1 MEKSINK
8 DDLCDF
14 FIELLE
20 KCIGIY
26 PKDHLRAYN
35 FCKDLCLYVAED
47 RIFREIERKK
57 PNMIKDNPICYFLEL
72 LIRKDSDTYPA
83 VYKTINL
90 IKANFLFGA
99 AYHDKGQDNKLYINC
114 PDKNLI
120 PNNFCK
126 CINRFLSKSTD
137 IDSSCKNCP
146 IYKIYKSL
154 REMWD
159 SYELVKEN
167 TAKRYN
173 IYVLD
178 TENPN
183 TSTIDDAYN
192 SIMDYE
198 SKEHLYYK
206 SPYKTMDQISKFNE
220 IFEYTNTPNEQM
232 AYVKWY
238 SGHLASWPYL
248 IDLYK
253 KKSDHYKQG
262 SFSTFIKNNEE
273 YIWRSE
279 MAAVAICLKL
289 IEKGDHKWT
298 NPNLPYN
305 AAIDRLVSSLY
316 MHHKYHSYY
325 YLPLQYDTIINECN
339 KILTIPADINAKLG
353 LYIEMWNFSCCLGQY
368 GNADMYAD
376 KIENLFKTKS
386 LTTQAEN
393 TLKIRYLIYKYF
405 NNQLN
410 YVETIKQI
418 IACAKALRKAN
429 QYNDT
434 VKYMTGFFKS
444 TIISSYEWDNI
455 ASALLGLDGYNER
468 TVDSEQQTTNVFPEN
483 PPSAY
488 SRIYC
493 DCYPDFYLYLNG
505 YQSFYSFS
513 FNDNNVR

>member
-14 FIELLE
+14 FIELLK
-20 KCIGIY
+20 KCIGIN
-26 PKDHLRAYN
+26 PNDHLRAYD

-57 PNMIKDNPICYFLEL
+57 PKKIKTPICYFLEL

-99 AYHDKGQDNKLYINC
+99 AYHDKEQDNNLYINC

-126 CINRFLSKSTD
+126 CINRFSSESKG

-178 TENPN
+178 TENPD
-183 TSTIDDAYN
+183 TSPIDDAYN

-198 SKEHLYYK
+198 SKEHIYYK

-220 IFEYTNTPNEQM
+220 IFEYINTPNEQM

-298 NPNLPYN
+298 NPHLPYN

-325 YLPLQYDTIINECN
+325 YLPSQYDTIINECN

-455 ASALLGLDGYNER
+455 ASALLGLDGYDER
-468 TVDSEQQTTNVFPEN
+468 T
-483 PPSAY
+483 
-488 SRIYC
+488 R
-493 DCYPDFYLYLNG
+493 L
-505 YQSFYSFS
+505 
-513 FNDNNVR
+513 

>member
-14 FIELLE
+14 FIELLK
-20 KCIGIY
+20 KCIGIN
-26 PKDHLRAYN
+26 PKDHLRAYD

-57 PNMIKDNPICYFLEL
+57 PKKIKTPICYFLEL

-99 AYHDKGQDNKLYINC
+99 AYHDKEQDNNLYINC

-126 CINRFLSKSTD
+126 CINRFSSESKG

-167 TAKRYN
+167 TSKRYN

-178 TENPN
+178 TENPD
-183 TSTIDDAYN
+183 TSPIDDAYN

-198 SKEHLYYK
+198 SKEHIYYK

-220 IFEYTNTPNEQM
+220 IFEYINTPNEQM

-298 NPNLPYN
+298 NPHLPYN

-325 YLPLQYDTIINECN
+325 YLPLQYDTFINECN

-405 NNQLN
+405 NNR
-410 YVETIKQI
+410 
-418 IACAKALRKAN
+418 ACEK
-429 QYNDT
+429 
-434 VKYMTGFFKS
+434 
-444 TIISSYEWDNI
+444 ISVN
-455 ASALLGLDGYNER
+455 
-468 TVDSEQQTTNVFPEN
+468 
-483 PPSAY
+483 
-488 SRIYC
+488 
-493 DCYPDFYLYLNG
+493 
-505 YQSFYSFS
+505 
-513 FNDNNVR
+513 

>member
-14 FIELLE
+14 FIELLK
-20 KCIGIY
+20 KCIGIN
-26 PKDHLRAYN
+26 PNDHLRAYD

-57 PNMIKDNPICYFLEL
+57 PKKIKTPICYFLEL

-99 AYHDKGQDNKLYINC
+99 AYHDKEQDNNLYINC

-126 CINRFLSKSTD
+126 CINRFSSESKG

-178 TENPN
+178 TENPD
-183 TSTIDDAYN
+183 TSPIDDAYN

-198 SKEHLYYK
+198 SKEHIYYK

-220 IFEYTNTPNEQM
+220 IFEYINTPNEQM

-298 NPNLPYN
+298 NPHLPYN

-325 YLPLQYDTIINECN
+325 YLPSQYDTIINECN

-455 ASALLGLDGYNER
+455 ASALLGLDGYDER
-468 TVDSEQQTTNVFPEN
+468 TRPFQVLCK
-483 PPSAY
+483 
-488 SRIYC
+488 R
-493 DCYPDFYLYLNG
+493 
-505 YQSFYSFS
+505 
-513 FNDNNVR
+513 

>member
-14 FIELLE
+14 FIELLK
-20 KCIGIY
+20 KCIGIN
-26 PKDHLRAYN
+26 PNDHLRAYD

-57 PNMIKDNPICYFLEL
+57 PKKIKTPICYFLEL

-99 AYHDKGQDNKLYINC
+99 AYHDKEQDNNLYINC

-126 CINRFLSKSTD
+126 CINRFSSESKG

-178 TENPN
+178 TENPD
-183 TSTIDDAYN
+183 TSPIDDAYN

-198 SKEHLYYK
+198 SKEHIYYK

-220 IFEYTNTPNEQM
+220 IFEYINTPNEQM

-298 NPNLPYN
+298 NPHLPYN

-393 TLKIRYLIYKYF
+393 TLKIRYLIYK
-405 NNQLN
+405 
-410 YVETIKQI
+410 
-418 IACAKALRKAN
+418 
-429 QYNDT
+429 
-434 VKYMTGFFKS
+434 
-444 TIISSYEWDNI
+444 
-455 ASALLGLDGYNER
+455 
-468 TVDSEQQTTNVFPEN
+468 
-483 PPSAY
+483 
-488 SRIYC
+488 
-493 DCYPDFYLYLNG
+493 
-505 YQSFYSFS
+505 
-513 FNDNNVR
+513 

>member
-14 FIELLE
+14 FIELLK
-20 KCIGIY
+20 KCIGIN
-26 PKDHLRAYN
+26 PNDHLRAYD

-57 PNMIKDNPICYFLEL
+57 PKKIKTPICYFLEL

-99 AYHDKGQDNKLYINC
+99 AYHDKEQDNNLYINC

-126 CINRFLSKSTD
+126 CINRFSSESKG

-178 TENPN
+178 TENPD
-183 TSTIDDAYN
+183 TSPIDDAYN

-198 SKEHLYYK
+198 SKEHIYYK

-220 IFEYTNTPNEQM
+220 IFEYINTPNEQM

-298 NPNLPYN
+298 NPHLPYN

-316 MHHKYHSYY
+316 
-325 YLPLQYDTIINECN
+325 IINIIHIIIYHCN
-339 KILTIPADINAKLG
+339 
-353 LYIEMWNFSCCLGQY
+353 
-368 GNADMYAD
+368 
-376 KIENLFKTKS
+376 
-386 LTTQAEN
+386 TTQ
-393 TLKIRYLIYKYF
+393 L
-405 NNQLN
+405 
-410 YVETIKQI
+410 
-418 IACAKALRKAN
+418 
-429 QYNDT
+429 
-434 VKYMTGFFKS
+434 
-444 TIISSYEWDNI
+444 
-455 ASALLGLDGYNER
+455 
-468 TVDSEQQTTNVFPEN
+468 
-483 PPSAY
+483 
-488 SRIYC
+488 
-493 DCYPDFYLYLNG
+493 
-505 YQSFYSFS
+505 
-513 FNDNNVR
+513 

>member
-57 PNMIKDNPICYFLEL
+57 PNMINDNPICYFLEL

-99 AYHDKGQDNKLYINC
+99 AYHDKGQDNNLYINC

-238 SGHLASWPYL
+238 SGHLAS
-248 IDLYK
+248 
-253 KKSDHYKQG
+253 
-262 SFSTFIKNNEE
+262 
-273 YIWRSE
+273 
-279 MAAVAICLKL
+279 
-289 IEKGDHKWT
+289 
-298 NPNLPYN
+298 
-305 AAIDRLVSSLY
+305 
-316 MHHKYHSYY
+316 
-325 YLPLQYDTIINECN
+325 
-339 KILTIPADINAKLG
+339 
-353 LYIEMWNFSCCLGQY
+353 
-368 GNADMYAD
+368 
-376 KIENLFKTKS
+376 
-386 LTTQAEN
+386 
-393 TLKIRYLIYKYF
+393 
-405 NNQLN
+405 
-410 YVETIKQI
+410 
-418 IACAKALRKAN
+418 
-429 QYNDT
+429 
-434 VKYMTGFFKS
+434 
-444 TIISSYEWDNI
+444 
-455 ASALLGLDGYNER
+455 
-468 TVDSEQQTTNVFPEN
+468 
-483 PPSAY
+483 
-488 SRIYC
+488 
-493 DCYPDFYLYLNG
+493 
-505 YQSFYSFS
+505 
-513 FNDNNVR
+513 

>member
-14 FIELLE
+14 FIELLK
-20 KCIGIY
+20 KCIGIN
-26 PKDHLRAYN
+26 PNDHLRAYD

-57 PNMIKDNPICYFLEL
+57 PKKIKTPICYFLEL

-99 AYHDKGQDNKLYINC
+99 AYHDKEQDNNLYINC

-126 CINRFLSKSTD
+126 CINRFSSESKG

-178 TENPN
+178 TENPD
-183 TSTIDDAYN
+183 TSPIDDAYN

-198 SKEHLYYK
+198 SKEHIYYK

-220 IFEYTNTPNEQM
+220 IFEYINTPNEQM

-298 NPNLPYN
+298 NPHLPYN

-325 YLPLQYDTIINECN
+325 YLPSQYDTIINECN

-455 ASALLGLDGYNER
+455 ASALLGLDGYDER
-468 TVDSEQQTTNVFPEN
+468 TVDSEQQTTNVFPEK
-483 PPSAY
+483 
-488 SRIYC
+488 RM
-493 DCYPDFYLYLNG
+493 
-505 YQSFYSFS
+505 
-513 FNDNNVR
+513 

>member
-99 AYHDKGQDNKLYINC
+99 AYHDKGQDNNLYINC

-137 IDSSCKNCP
+137 IDSSC
-146 IYKIYKSL
+146 KIYKSL

-238 SGHLASWPYL
+238 SGHLAS
-248 IDLYK
+248 
-253 KKSDHYKQG
+253 
-262 SFSTFIKNNEE
+262 
-273 YIWRSE
+273 
-279 MAAVAICLKL
+279 
-289 IEKGDHKWT
+289 
-298 NPNLPYN
+298 
-305 AAIDRLVSSLY
+305 
-316 MHHKYHSYY
+316 
-325 YLPLQYDTIINECN
+325 
-339 KILTIPADINAKLG
+339 
-353 LYIEMWNFSCCLGQY
+353 
-368 GNADMYAD
+368 
-376 KIENLFKTKS
+376 
-386 LTTQAEN
+386 
-393 TLKIRYLIYKYF
+393 
-405 NNQLN
+405 
-410 YVETIKQI
+410 
-418 IACAKALRKAN
+418 
-429 QYNDT
+429 
-434 VKYMTGFFKS
+434 
-444 TIISSYEWDNI
+444 
-455 ASALLGLDGYNER
+455 
-468 TVDSEQQTTNVFPEN
+468 
-483 PPSAY
+483 
-488 SRIYC
+488 
-493 DCYPDFYLYLNG
+493 
-505 YQSFYSFS
+505 
-513 FNDNNVR
+513 

>member
-14 FIELLE
+14 FIELLK
-20 KCIGIY
+20 KCIGIN
-26 PKDHLRAYN
+26 PKDHLRAYD

-57 PNMIKDNPICYFLEL
+57 PKKIKTPICYFLEL

-99 AYHDKGQDNKLYINC
+99 AYHDKEQDNNLYINC

-126 CINRFLSKSTD
+126 CINRFSSESKG

-178 TENPN
+178 TENPD
-183 TSTIDDAYN
+183 TSPIDDAYN

-198 SKEHLYYK
+198 SKEHIYYK

-220 IFEYTNTPNEQM
+220 IFEYINTPNEQM

-298 NPNLPYN
+298 NPHLPYN

-418 IACAKALRKAN
+418 IACAKALRKA
-429 QYNDT
+429 
-434 VKYMTGFFKS
+434 S
-444 TIISSYEWDNI
+444 
-455 ASALLGLDGYNER
+455 L
-468 TVDSEQQTTNVFPEN
+468 
-483 PPSAY
+483 
-488 SRIYC
+488 
-493 DCYPDFYLYLNG
+493 
-505 YQSFYSFS
+505 
-513 FNDNNVR
+513 

>member
-14 FIELLE
+14 FIELLK
-20 KCIGIY
+20 KCIGIN
-26 PKDHLRAYN
+26 PNDHLRAYD

-57 PNMIKDNPICYFLEL
+57 PKKIKTPICYFLEL

-99 AYHDKGQDNKLYINC
+99 AYHDKEQDNNLYINC

-126 CINRFLSKSTD
+126 CINRFSSESKG

-178 TENPN
+178 TENPD
-183 TSTIDDAYN
+183 TSPIDDAYN

-198 SKEHLYYK
+198 SKEHIYYK

-220 IFEYTNTPNEQM
+220 IFEYINTPNEQM

-298 NPNLPYN
+298 NPHLPYN

-325 YLPLQYDTIINECN
+325 YLPSQYDTIINECN

-455 ASALLGLDGYNER
+455 ASALLGLDGYDER

-483 PPSAY
+483 PPSA
-488 SRIYC
+488 RM
-493 DCYPDFYLYLNG
+493 
-505 YQSFYSFS
+505 
-513 FNDNNVR
+513 

>member
-14 FIELLE
+14 FIELLK
-20 KCIGIY
+20 KCIGIN
-26 PKDHLRAYN
+26 PKDHLRAYD

-57 PNMIKDNPICYFLEL
+57 PKKIKTPICYFLEL

-99 AYHDKGQDNKLYINC
+99 AYHDKEQDNNLYINC

-126 CINRFLSKSTD
+126 CINRFSSESKG

-178 TENPN
+178 TENPD
-183 TSTIDDAYN
+183 TSPIDDAYN

-198 SKEHLYYK
+198 SKEHIYYK

-220 IFEYTNTPNEQM
+220 IFEYINTPNEQM

-298 NPNLPYN
+298 NPHLPYN

-455 ASALLGLDGYNER
+455 ASALLGLDGYDER
-468 TVDSEQQTTNVFPEN
+468 TVDSGV
-483 PPSAY
+483 S
-488 SRIYC
+488 
-493 DCYPDFYLYLNG
+493 
-505 YQSFYSFS
+505 
-513 FNDNNVR
+513 